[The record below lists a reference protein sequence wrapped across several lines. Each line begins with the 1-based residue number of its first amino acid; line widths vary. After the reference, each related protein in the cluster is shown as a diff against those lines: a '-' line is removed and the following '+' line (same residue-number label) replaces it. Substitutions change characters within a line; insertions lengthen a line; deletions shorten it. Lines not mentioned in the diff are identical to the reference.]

1 MTTTKT
7 LRKPA
12 IEDDQCVELRAV
24 DWKGYSALLRVR
36 GERSAPRII
45 YLDGMVWIMSPAY
58 FHEHLAER
66 LGHFVMVVVEEL
78 DIPCAPSGSTTFR
91 RRMKRGGVEGDKTFY
106 LANEARIR
114 GKKKINLREDPPPD
128 LAIEAVNT
136 HAADAALEVYRRL
149 RTPEVWV
156 CDEDSLNIHVL
167 QPNGRYAPS
176 QNSLAFPFLQA
187 TEILAWAIRTQ
198 TGSETTW
205 MKDLRRWVREEL
217 AQRKQIEVKINSPER
232 AR

>member
-1 MTTTKT
+1 MLK
-7 LRKPA
+7 
-12 IEDDQCVELRAV
+12 
-24 DWKGYSALLRVR
+24 VR

-45 YLDGMVWIMSPAY
+45 YLDGMDWITSPAY

-66 LGHFVMVVVEEL
+66 LGRLVMVLAEEL

-91 RRMKRGGVEGDKTFY
+91 RRKKRGGVEGDETFY

-114 GKKKINLREDPPPD
+114 GKKKINLRDDPPLD

-136 HAADAALEVYRRL
+136 HAADAALEIYRRL

-167 QPNGRYAPS
+167 QPNGRYQLSAT
-176 QNSLAFPFLQA
+176 SLAFPFLQA
-187 TEILAWAIRTQ
+187 TEILASARRTQ

-205 MKDLRRWVREEL
+205 IKDLRRWVREEL
-217 AQRKQIEVKINSPER
+217 AQRKQIEEKMNSPQSHREHKEDND
-232 AR
+232 